1 MSNSNSGA
9 PAPSPPP
16 SSSSSSSTPTLS
28 YWCFSAGVALRAVAA
43 AGARSLL
50 LTSGTLSPLPALA
63 AELAPLRFPVTL
75 ENPHVV
81 PDSHVWASVVSSGP
95 MGTRLNSSFRT
106 RESAEYK
113 ADLGCLV
120 AAVAAS
126 SPGGLLVFFP
136 SYAALGSAVSHWKSA
151 RAPAKL
157 APPYS
162 THAATIWDAICWAKG
177 RVFVVSFV

>member
-1 MSNSNSGA
+1 MNNSNSGA